1 MTTKWVEKHVIR
13 KNTETIDDISFKC
26 KNLYNAALYTIR
38 QEFIR
43 TSKLKEEGLVD
54 HATVISYFDLCKS
67 LKTHEAYK
75 ELPSSTAQQTL
86 KLVSQTF
93 KSFIKSIK
101 DWSKNPGKYKGRP
114 KMPKYMD
121 KEKGRAAV
129 IFTNQAARLKEGFL
143 HFPRKTGLQ
152 PRKTKIPEGSLCQ
165 VRFIPRLGYY
175 CMEVVY
181 TKETKVDE
189 TLVKDNRLGI
199 DLGVNNLATMLN
211 AQTGE
216 CIIINGRGLK
226 SLNRY
231 FNKKKAAAQSTED
244 KEAIKKLSIK
254 RTFKINDL
262 MHKASRWIINYCQEN
277 KIGTIVIGKNKGWKT
292 EINIGKVNNQK
303 FVSIPFES
311 LIQKVQYKAEAVG
324 IEVILQE
331 EAYTSKVD
339 HLAMEPMCKQDK
351 YLGRRVHRGLF
362 KSSTGIVLNADLNGA
377 IGIIRKVAGDTW
389 VSHIKSL
396 FDSKSVPI
404 KKIALS
410 ENL

>member
-1 MTTKWVEKHVIR
+1 MTTKWVEKHAIR
-13 KNTETIDDISFKC
+13 KNTEAIDDISFKC

-152 PRKTKIPEGSLCQ
+152 PRKTKIPKGSLCQ

-181 TKETKVDE
+181 TKEIKVDE

-199 DLGVNNLATMLN
+199 DLGINNLATMLN

-244 KEAIKKLSIK
+244 K
-254 RTFKINDL
+254 
-262 MHKASRWIINYCQEN
+262 
-277 KIGTIVIGKNKGWKT
+277 
-292 EINIGKVNNQK
+292 
-303 FVSIPFES
+303 
-311 LIQKVQYKAEAVG
+311 
-324 IEVILQE
+324 
-331 EAYTSKVD
+331 
-339 HLAMEPMCKQDK
+339 
-351 YLGRRVHRGLF
+351 
-362 KSSTGIVLNADLNGA
+362 
-377 IGIIRKVAGDTW
+377 
-389 VSHIKSL
+389 
-396 FDSKSVPI
+396 
-404 KKIALS
+404 
-410 ENL
+410 